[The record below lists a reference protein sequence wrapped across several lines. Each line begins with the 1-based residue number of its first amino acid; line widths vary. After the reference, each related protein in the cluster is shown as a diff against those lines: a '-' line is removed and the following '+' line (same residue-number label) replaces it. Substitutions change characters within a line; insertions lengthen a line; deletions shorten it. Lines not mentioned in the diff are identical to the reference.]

1 VQRARRNEVRALL
14 ALLEARGARGLVTLR
29 REAKAVRSMFG
40 PLRLLADWLR
50 RALGFAPNVR

>member
-1 VQRARRNEVRALL
+1 ML